1 MAMYG
6 LTKKQ
11 MSMCKDVWK
20 DSDGY
25 WAVLVSGFVNQDGG
39 HTIHEDDL
47 KHFHAEFKRIRK
59 EGKWL

>member
-1 MAMYG
+1 MFG

-11 MSMCKDVWK
+11 LSMCKDVWK

-25 WAVLVSGFVNQDGG
+25 WAMLKPEFVTQDGG

-47 KHFHAEFKRIRK
+47 QHFRKEFKLVRK
-59 EGKWL
+59 EGN